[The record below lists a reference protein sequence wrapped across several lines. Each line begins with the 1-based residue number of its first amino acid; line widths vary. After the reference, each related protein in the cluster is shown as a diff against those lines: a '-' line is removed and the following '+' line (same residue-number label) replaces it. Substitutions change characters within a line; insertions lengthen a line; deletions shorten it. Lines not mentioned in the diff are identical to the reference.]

1 MYFAVKSHEMIPDI
15 KGSRPSMEPRF
26 TFPHERAGS
35 RTQMVVE
42 HVEMVQE
49 FIMLK
54 ENISNASDDDK
65 LRLTLKALY
74 DVIDLMGKGTLR
86 AEEGRTT
93 SPASTYLETDP
104 R

>member
-1 MYFAVKSHEMIPDI
+1 M
-15 KGSRPSMEPRF
+15 
-26 TFPHERAGS
+26 
-35 RTQMVVE
+35 
-42 HVEMVQE
+42 
-49 FIMLK
+49 

-86 AEEGRTT
+86 AEEGRT
-93 SPASTYLETDP
+93 SPASTCLETDP